1 MRKNITFKL
10 CDTEVVVPVDFDT
23 IERIERAMGA
33 NADMVAS
40 VILPNMQT
48 VAYSRLARC
57 IADVVLGHTDPE
69 LQITRDRICDYVITA
84 PGKEIAQFSL
94 NLQIACLYLRKE
106 MNDDDFDAYARGES
120 PPKKTGN
127 DS

>member
-1 MRKNITFKL
+1 MRKNISFKL
-10 CDTEVVVPVDFDT
+10 CDTDVVVPVDFDT

-57 IADVVLGHTDPE
+57 VADVVFGHCDLKRDAICEYIVSAPSKE
-69 LQITRDRICDYVITA
+69 LAQI
-84 PGKEIAQFSL
+84 SL

-106 MNDDDFDAYARGES
+106 MTDDDFDAYARGES
-120 PPKKTGN
+120 PPKKTG
-127 DS
+127 DAS